1 MYPTFG
7 PEGPMTEARG
17 RDVLDARLAISA
29 MQRVLEGWPQ
39 LTALVSIIK
48 SDPTLSAIVL
58 ADRSGKIEDRET
70 WPVAVSMTQFL
81 LDYVETVN
89 RPTPIWQEEAFD
101 RLFDIFAKSVR
112 LGGYRMTLWTAL
124 YNCYPSEIPVPI
136 EISPSVSITEPEGNT
151 HEVLLPTFTLDN
163 PPFGAAR
170 LYIRAEERVPFHS
183 YPSINTQLASSRVV
197 IGVRLAVGGN
207 AYIRQTRA
215 ITEAGSCMTTD
226 AFGSYRVG
234 HQPFGGVFHADTPS
248 WIRGEDV
255 ETLTR
260 LTAAVPKLNDE
271 FPIAV
276 SRFTSTTERQNPTD
290 RLIDASIGLENLFL
304 QGTNDELSFRLALRA
319 AWFLGQSANE
329 RREIFGQLKKVY
341 DSRSRVVHGGVQAPA
356 EPDIVDAAVDSL
368 RRVLR
373 KIAELNVNPKQ
384 LADKLNAVVF
394 GETPL

>member
-1 MYPTFG
+1 VAG
-7 PEGPMTEARG
+7 DG
-17 RDVLDARLAISA
+17 AISA
-29 MQRVLEGWPQ
+29 MQKVLEGWPQ
-39 LTALVSIIK
+39 LTTLVSIIK

-58 ADRSGKIEDRET
+58 ADRSGKMEERET

-81 LDYVETVN
+81 RDYVETVN
-89 RPTPIWQEEAFD
+89 RQTPIWQEEAFD
-101 RLFDIFAKSVR
+101 RLFNIFAESIR
-112 LGGYRMTLWTAL
+112 LGGYRMILWTAL
-124 YNCYPSEIPVPI
+124 YNCYRSEIPVPI
-136 EISPSVSITEPEGNT
+136 EISPSVSIAEPDENT

-170 LYIRAEERVPFHS
+170 LYIRAEGRVPFHS
-183 YPSINTQLASSRVV
+183 YPSSNTQRASSHVV

-215 ITEAGSCMTTD
+215 IAEAGSCMTTD

-234 HQPFGGVFHADTPS
+234 QQPFGGVFHADNPS
-248 WIRGEDV
+248 WIGGDDV
-255 ETLTR
+255 EAIRR

-276 SRFTSTTERQNPTD
+276 SRFTSTTERQSPTD

-319 AWFLGQSANE
+319 AWLLGQSANE
-329 RREIFGQLKKVY
+329 RREIFGELKKVY

-356 EPDIVDAAVDSL
+356 EPAIVDAAVDSL

-384 LADKLNAVVF
+384 LADRLNAVVF